1 MRKKLH
7 IKSGDTVI
15 VLSGESKGE
24 KGKIVSVDT
33 KKERAIVEGVNKVKK
48 HQKPNAKHPQGGI
61 IEIEAPLHVSNLMV
75 IDPTTGEPTKVG
87 RRRNAEGKLER
98 YSKKSGE
105 VLK

>member
-61 IEIEAPLHVSNLMV
+61 IEMEAPLHVSNLMV

>member
-1 MRKKLH
+1 MRNKLH

-33 KKERAIVEGVNKVKK
+33 KKERALVEGVNKVKK

-61 IEIEAPLHVSNLMV
+61 IEMEAPLHISNLMV

-87 RRRNAEGKLER
+87 RRKNAEGKLER